1 MGFLELLM
9 LSVALA
15 MDAFSVA
22 VCKGLCSKKIN
33 YKNMLIIAGF
43 FGAFQAIMPLIGW
56 FLGNSLKTYIVAV
69 DHWIVFGLL
78 LALGAKMIWDALKG
92 EDEAAAANSCEER
105 LNLKEL
111 TVMAIATSI
120 DALAVGI
127 TLAFLKVNM
136 LLSVSV
142 IGIVTFVISALG
154 VLIGNKFGAKYQK
167 PATVTGG
174 AVLILIGVKILLEHL
189 GVF

>member
-1 MGFLELLM
+1 MGLFELLM
-9 LSVALA
+9 LSVALS

-43 FGAFQAIMPLIGW
+43 FGGFQAFMPLIGW
-56 FLGNSLKTYIVAV
+56 FLGNSLKAYIVAL

-78 LALGAKMIWDALKG
+78 LVLGAKMIWDVFKG
-92 EDEAAAANSCEER
+92 EDEATAASCEER
-105 LNLKEL
+105 LSLKEL

-142 IGIVTFVISALG
+142 IGIVTFAISAFG

-167 PATVTGG
+167 PATIVGG
-174 AVLILIGVKILLEHL
+174 AVLILIGTKILLEHL
-189 GVF
+189 GII